1 MHPEIDVIAARWKWA
16 QGVDGDFVIDAARV
30 DGCSV
35 PRAYRNVERPR
46 AAVLGTLP
54 VLLSRRIVGGVN
66 G

>member
-1 MHPEIDVIAARWKWA
+1 MEVA